1 MPYYTAQIC
10 LNGHVITS
18 ALELIPESASN
29 HCEHC
34 GASTSSACPECNAQ
48 IRGDFEG
55 NVNFNYKAPS
65 FCHSCGKPYP
75 WTLARLEAAKELI
88 ALQSELSASEKDAMN
103 NSIDEIVKDSP
114 RTIVEASKFKIAIS
128 KVGVAVGQ
136 GLRDILVDVAS
147 ETAKKIIWPGK

>member
-1 MPYYTAQIC
+1 
-10 LNGHVITS
+10 
-18 ALELIPESASN
+18 
-29 HCEHC
+29 
-34 GASTSSACPECNAQ
+34 
-48 IRGDFEG
+48 
-55 NVNFNYKAPS
+55 
-65 FCHSCGKPYP
+65 
-75 WTLARLEAAKELI
+75 LEAAKELI